1 MDRFEIESYILELQK
16 IVKDNKDKGYSVD
29 DFLDNTSIFDEIENL
44 LEDEE
49 FAIFILTMLN
59 GFDSKI
65 LINNIVDSIH
75 NSISGKGTTL

>member
-44 LEDEE
+44 LDDEE

-65 LINNIVDSIH
+65 LINNIVDSIQ
-75 NSISGKGTTL
+75 NSISGKGTTI